1 MKVPQSIQA
10 TNLYLFNLIV
20 AKIENLELSEVR
32 KDSFVDPCKFFVAEI
47 ESDQLDLVMEKRG
60 KAALR
65 EVVVGEI
72 EEEETV
78 KIGEK
83 VWRKREKRIVLKE

>member
-10 TNLYLFNLIV
+10 TNLYLFNLVV

-32 KDSFVDPCKFFVAEI
+32 KDSFVDPCKFVVAEI
-47 ESDQLDLVMEKRG
+47 EGDQLDLVMEKRG

-83 VWRKREKRIVLKE
+83 IGRKREKRIVLKE